1 MEVFMDSCSLKC
13 GGKQWGTEGYFVEPT
28 VFADVT
34 DDMRIA
40 KEEIFGPVQQ
50 ILKFSSMDEVM
61 ERANATHYGLAA
73 GVLTNNINTALTF
86 AQSVQAGSVWV
97 NCYDA
102 TMPQTPFGGFKQ
114 SGNGREL

>member
-1 MEVFMDSCSLKC
+1 MLFSPRSP
-13 GGKQWGTEGYFVEPT
+13 GGTQSRTWTDAYTVLVGGERGEREKAAGIWRHGVNQWRSVHWWTSV
-28 VFADVT
+28 
-34 DDMRIA
+34 
-40 KEEIFGPVQQ
+40 
-50 ILKFSSMDEVM
+50 

-114 SGNGREL
+114 AGNGREL